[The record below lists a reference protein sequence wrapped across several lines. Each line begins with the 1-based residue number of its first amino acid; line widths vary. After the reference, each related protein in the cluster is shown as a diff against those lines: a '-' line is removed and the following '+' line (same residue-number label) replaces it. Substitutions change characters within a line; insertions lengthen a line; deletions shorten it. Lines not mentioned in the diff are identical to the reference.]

1 MSGIINESTSVIQV
15 YTPSVIYLS
24 STTIPGQLVTVLDA
38 TGVLSYPQ
46 FITISTVGSV
56 VAPPMRI
63 QQGFGYIT
71 LLSQDSQTWVPVN
84 CNSFPTP
91 SSISYLAVDAPSVT
105 TSSLRAYDLISSI
118 NVNTVGT
125 DVRIQGVMNGNA
137 YLSNVYVNNYQ
148 QYISTSVTDPR
159 LANIGVF
166 EQNGSIQGMGA
177 MSIRRGISILGN
189 VNVNRNISSK
199 EGVIYLGGNLTT
211 SANIRAQSGID
222 TRVQG
227 LSSIGLG
234 RFNLQANF
242 NSSVAVAGSLSTN
255 TLSTFYTIGNQYTIT
270 SSLLFGQNTASIQ
283 YTPSRLV
290 LNTPITVPSIST
302 NTVESGSTTTS
313 SILVHNFGGME
324 SFETLSLSSATVLNP
339 NGSLSV
345 SSITAKGIRLST
357 DLRPSHIDIQTD
369 VRTNTI
375 QTATPNSYLSTHTL
389 LAGEN
394 TVSSLSTIGTYA
406 LTSSLTSAN
415 DYLQNFIASDVLVT
429 SSILFTS
436 AMLLSAKNVGM
447 NNASGSLLTRYTET
461 KDVIA
466 GRCVADVFSSPVDI
480 RFQGQANE
488 RMANVAVSTVST
500 VSLQTSSFTFTNALL
515 GAQMAYSTINPSTPW
530 LLASTFQ
537 MNQPPFTTQSG
548 LGTYFNEVV
557 FKSASDQTAYYS
569 VINPATQEPTFLSTP
584 YINTIAGT
592 GQKGFSGDGGL
603 AINAKIGNVIGQ
615 AAIDSRQTIYLGDNT
630 IGWRLRQ
637 IPSTGVIST
646 LAGKYQYFY
655 GDGIYSPQSA
665 VGPRLDVSLLGP
677 GSVLVTDASNVRLR
691 YVDENSLLRT
701 LIGSGSVGNTNGS
714 ALAATLNSPQ
724 MAVTDTNS
732 NVYIADMCNNVIRI
746 YSQTASTLSRYAG
759 TGVAGLAGDTGPA
772 LLARFAAPYGVAVDS
787 SDYLY
792 ITDMSN
798 CGVRVINAISGNIN
812 NYAGNYVNGFSGDGG
827 PATAASLSYPRGIAI
842 DGSNN
847 VYICDTGN
855 SRIRRIDNTTGI
867 ISTVA
872 GNGTEGYSGNN
883 GPGYLAS
890 LSSPTGVTVDGNGNL
905 YIADTNNNCIRF
917 LNINT
922 CILTTTV
929 GQPPR
934 GGYQGNNTFAQFSL
948 LSNPSQVVYDKSSAY
963 MYIADSGNA
972 RIRLVDT
979 TTNVIYD
986 YVGNGSPPFF
996 GNQTNI
1002 SDAVFGSI
1010 ECVASDLEN
1019 NIYIS
1024 DGAANLIRKID
1035 ISTLTISTVVGTG
1048 VGGYT
1053 GNGIGAFQQIST
1065 PKTLVADVQ
1074 NNIVF
1079 CDTENHRVRKYIS
1092 TTRQITTLAGTGD
1105 ASDYGDGGLASL
1117 AALNYPKALALDS
1130 DGNIYIGDSSN
1141 YRIRRVDATT
1151 GIITTCAGIGVPG
1164 IITAGG
1170 SAVSTPIG
1178 YVNAI
1183 TTDVNRNLY
1192 ITDAAT
1198 SGIWYIQGGLFEP
1211 FTNISTPAYLGD
1223 GGPVGA
1229 ALLSTPTGVLAD
1241 SSGNFIICDSENYR
1255 IRRTYTY
1262 GRAQNPVYLNMNMN
1276 FTNYYATSGNANIR
1290 INGNTVANFTNLTS
1304 STTYSLSNTNIY
1316 DYPLQ
1321 NSNPVLGDQTPY
1333 IEISQTGNTGYIKLD
1348 GTLSMNAFPGQNTF
1362 QNLVNSNAGL
1372 IMNSGY
1378 MRFPYANNAITI
1390 QNERNDA
1397 STRSLFYTGSLNN
1410 ASDPALKECIQP
1422 ADLSRCYATL
1432 SSLPL
1437 RTYNYIPEFES
1448 TFKTRDRTRLGFL
1461 TTEVSEHFPKSIT
1474 NVDLWGSSI
1483 QTLDTTQIKYA
1494 HLGATQRLLQE
1505 VSTLEAAVSELLLRR
1520 KPTQRNV
1527 NL

>member
-15 YTPSVIYLS
+15 YTPSVVYLS
-24 STTIPGQLVTVLDA
+24 STTIPGQLVTVFDA

-56 VAPPMRI
+56 LAPPMRI
-63 QQGFGYIT
+63 QQAFGYIT
-71 LLSQDSQTWVPVN
+71 LISQDSQTWAPVN

-91 SSISYLAVDAPSVT
+91 SSISYLALDAPSVI
-105 TSSLRAYDLISSI
+105 TSSLQVYDHISSI
-118 NVNTVGT
+118 NANTVGA
-125 DVRIQGVMNGNA
+125 DVHLQSIVRGTA
-137 YLSNVYVNNYQ
+137 YLSNAYIHTYQ

-159 LANIGVF
+159 LVNTGVF
-166 EQNGSIQGMGA
+166 EQYGPIQGMGS
-177 MSIRRGISILGN
+177 MNIRKNISTMGNMN
-189 VNVNRNISSK
+189 VNGNISSK
-199 EGVIYLGGNLTT
+199 QGVIYLGSNLTT
-211 SANIRAQSGID
+211 SANIRGQSGTD
-222 TRVQG
+222 TRIQTLRTFSG
-227 LSSIGLG
+227 ATFNLPA
-234 RFNLQANF
+234 RFNE
-242 NSSVAVAGSLSTN
+242 SVVADSLSTN
-255 TLSTFYTIGNQYTIT
+255 TLSTLYTIGNQYTVT
-270 SSLLFGQNTASIQ
+270 SSLLFGQNAQSIQ
-283 YTPSRLV
+283 YTPTRLIWDI
-290 LNTPITVPSIST
+290 PITTPSIST
-302 NTVESGSTTTS
+302 NTMESWNITTS
-313 SILVHNFGGME
+313 NLVIDAFGGD
-324 SFETLSLSSATVLNP
+324 SLQTLSLSSATIVNP
-339 NGSLSV
+339 DGSLEIST
-345 SSITAKGIRLST
+345 ITANGMLVTT
-357 DLRPSHIDIQTD
+357 DLQTSHLDIQAD
-369 VRTNTI
+369 IYTNTI
-375 QTATPNSYLSTHTL
+375 LLGGPDSYVSTHTL
-389 LAGEN
+389 LADQN
-394 TVSSLSTIGTYA
+394 TVSSISTIGTYV

-415 DYLQNFIASDVLVT
+415 DYLQNFTAFEMHVT

-436 AMLLSAKNVGM
+436 ATLISVENVNM
-447 NNASGSLLTRYTET
+447 NIAAGSVVSKAMETRDIT
-461 KDVIA
+461 A
-466 GRCVADVFSSPVDI
+466 GQYVADVFSSPVDI
-480 RFQGQANE
+480 YFQGQRNE
-488 RMANVAVSTVST
+488 YLQNAAVSTVST
-500 VSLQTSSFTFTNALL
+500 VFLQTSSFTFTNALL
-515 GAQMAYSTINPSTPW
+515 GAPMAYSTINPSTPW

-537 MNQPPFTTQSG
+537 MDQPPFTTQSG

-569 VINPATQEPTFLSTP
+569 IINPFTQAPSFLSSP
-584 YINTIAGT
+584 YINTTVGT
-592 GQKGFSGDGGL
+592 GQKGFSEGR
-603 AINAKIGNVIGQ
+603 AIDAQIGTVIGQ
-615 AAIDSRQTIYLGDNT
+615 AAIDSQQTVYIGDNT
-630 IGWRLRQ
+630 IGWKLRQ
-637 IPSTGVIST
+637 IPSTGILST

-655 GDGIYSPQSA
+655 GEGVYPPQA
-665 VGPRLDVSLLGP
+665 ALGPRLDVSLLGP

-691 YVDENSLLRT
+691 YVDQEPLLRT
-701 LIGSGSVGNTNGS
+701 LIGNGSVGYTGDGGN

-732 NVYIADMCNNVIRI
+732 NVYIADMCNNLIRI
-746 YSQTASTLSRYAG
+746 YSQTASTLSTYAG
-759 TGVAGLAGDTGPA
+759 TGVAGLSGDTGPA
-772 LLARFAAPYGVAVDS
+772 LLAQFAAPYGVALDS
-787 SDYLY
+787 YNDLFV
-792 ITDMSN
+792 TDMSN
-798 CGVRVINAISGNIN
+798 CGVRVIEPVSGNIY

-827 PATAASLSYPRGIAI
+827 PATAASLSYPRGIAV

-855 SRIRRIDNTTGI
+855 SRIRRIDNVTGI

-890 LSSPTGVTVDGNGNL
+890 LSSPRGVTVDGNGNL

-917 LNINT
+917 LNIHT

-934 GGYQGNNTFAQFSL
+934 GGYLGNNTFAQFSL
-948 LSNPSQVVYDKSSAY
+948 LSNPSQVLYDKSSAY

-986 YVGNGSPPFF
+986 YVGNGSPAFY
-996 GNQTNI
+996 GNQTYI

-1010 ECVASDLEN
+1010 ECVAADLEN
-1019 NIYIS
+1019 NVYIS

-1035 ISTLTISTVVGTG
+1035 MSTLTISTVVGTG

-1053 GNGIGAFQQIST
+1053 GNGIGALQQIST
-1065 PKTLVADVQ
+1065 PRTLLADME
-1074 NNIVF
+1074 NNILF

-1092 TTRQITTLAGTGD
+1092 TTREITTLAGTGD

-1117 AALNYPKALALDS
+1117 AALNYPKALAQDTE
-1130 DGNIYIGDSSN
+1130 GNIYIGDSSN
-1141 YRIRRVDATT
+1141 YRIRRVDAMT
-1151 GIITTCAGIGVPG
+1151 GIITTCAGIGAPG

-1170 SAVSTPIG
+1170 SAVSTSIG

-1183 TTDVNRNLY
+1183 TTAQDALY
-1192 ITDAAT
+1192 ITDAPT
-1198 SGIWYIQGGLFEP
+1198 SGIWQIQGGVFEP

-1223 GGPVGA
+1223 GGPVAA
-1229 ALLSTPTGVLAD
+1229 ALLSTPTGILAD

-1262 GRAQNPVYLNMNMN
+1262 GLAQNPVYLNMNMS
-1276 FTNYYATSGNANIR
+1276 FTNYYATSGNANIV
-1290 INGNTVANFTNLTS
+1290 INGNRVATFTSLTCN
-1304 STTYSLSNTNIY
+1304 TTYNLSNTNIY
-1316 DYPLQ
+1316 TYPLQ

-1333 IEISQTGNTGYIKLD
+1333 IQITQTGNTGYMKLD
-1348 GTLSMNAFPGQNTF
+1348 GTFSMSAFPGQNAL

-1378 MRFPYANNAITI
+1378 MIFPNANDAITI

-1422 ADLSRCYATL
+1422 ADLSICYSTV
-1432 SSLPL
+1432 SVLPL
-1437 RTYNYIPEFES
+1437 RTYRYIPDFQS

-1461 TTEVSEHFPKSIT
+1461 TTDVSEHFPKSIT

-1483 QTLDTTQIKYA
+1483 QTLDMTQIKYA
-1494 HLGATQRLLQE
+1494 HLGATQRLIQE
-1505 VSTLEAAVSELLLRR
+1505 VSTLEAAIEDLRHR
-1520 KPTQRNV
+1520 ATQRNV